1 MVPEERTWATPAALA
16 EVEAEA
22 AEEEAAAPPVEE
34 AEADP
39 VTTPDVAVRVSLPHC
54 CSRVEAR
61 EESAMDPLAMIACW

>member
-1 MVPEERTWATPAALA
+1 MAPEERAWATPAALA

-22 AEEEAAAPPVEE
+22 ADEEAAPLVAE

-39 VTTPDVAVRVSLPHC
+39 VTTPDAALRVSLPHC

-61 EESAMDPLAMIACW
+61 EVSAMDPLAMIACW